1 MHHVPSTHGG
11 EKRSPR
17 SAPPAPHLSGWR
29 FAAVDTAARAGIERF
44 IFDAY
49 HSAYGARITTFMP
62 HLAALYRDEELLAAC
77 GLRSAA
83 YEPLFLEAYL
93 GRPVEEVLGGVTCTR
108 ARRDEIV
115 EVGNLAIARP
125 GAARMLI
132 ELLTAH
138 LHLRSERWVVFTAVP
153 VLRNNFQRLHIPL
166 HVLGDARPENLTLE
180 ARQQWGRYYDCSP
193 QVSAVR
199 VEDAAA
205 ALGIVR

>member
-1 MHHVPSTHGG
+1 MHHIPSTLGG
-11 EKRSPR
+11 EKRAPR

-29 FAAVDTAARAGIERF
+29 FAAVDAAARPGIERF

-49 HSAYGARITTFMP
+49 LSAYGARITSFMP

-83 YEPLFLEAYL
+83 CEALFLETYL
-93 GRPVEEVLGGVTCTR
+93 EKPIEHVLGSVTRTHAPR
-108 ARRDEIV
+108 EHIV

-138 LHLRSERWVVFTAVP
+138 LHRRGSRWVVFTAVP

-180 ARQQWGRYYDCSP
+180 ARQQWGRYYECSP
-193 QVSAVR
+193 KVSAVR

-205 ALGIVR
+205 ALGLAR

>member
-1 MHHVPSTHGG
+1 MHHVTSTHGG
-11 EKRSPR
+11 EMRSPR
-17 SAPPAPHLSGWR
+17 SAPSAPQLSGWR
-29 FAAVDTAARAGIERF
+29 FAAVDAAARPGIERF

-49 HSAYGARITTFMP
+49 HSAYGARITSFMP
-62 HLAALYRDEELLAAC
+62 HLAALHRDEELLAAC

-83 YEPLFLEAYL
+83 CEALFLETYL
-93 GRPVEEVLGGVTCTR
+93 QRPVEDVLGGVTRTR
-108 ARRDEIV
+108 VRRDEIV

-132 ELLTAH
+132 ERLTAH
-138 LHLRSERWVVFTAVP
+138 LHRRGERWVVFTAVP

-180 ARQQWGRYYDCSP
+180 ARQQWGRYYECSP
-193 QVSAVR
+193 RVSAVR

-205 ALGIVR
+205 ALGLAR